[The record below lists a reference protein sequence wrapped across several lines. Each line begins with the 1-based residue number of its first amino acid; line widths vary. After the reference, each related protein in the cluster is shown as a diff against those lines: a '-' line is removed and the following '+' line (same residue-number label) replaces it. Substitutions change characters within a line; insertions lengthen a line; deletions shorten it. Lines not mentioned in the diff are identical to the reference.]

1 MKISS
6 RLVVSFLSTAAA
18 ALVAP
23 ALASAQIY
31 VGGSAQVGYAP
42 PPPVVVQQ
50 PVVYQQ
56 PAPVVYQQP
65 QPVYQQP
72 QPVMYQ
78 QPVYQYRHSQGLM
91 FRLGLGVGYGSFG
104 TSLGGT
110 DYRVGGFGVN
120 YNAAIGWGMS
130 DSFAVHIDLNGM
142 SLINPG
148 VTSGT
153 GSSSRVTVAAGQSYN
168 TGILGGGF
176 SYYSMPL
183 NVFVTGSVGL
193 ALLSVDSSSGT
204 GSSTTVGQSRL
215 GFGASAMIGKEWF
228 IGNGWGIG
236 GAVQVLYA
244 LIPDQ
249 EYAGTTPIWHNVGAG
264 LNVTLTGF

>member
-1 MKISS
+1 MKTPQ
-6 RLVVSFLSTAAA
+6 RFVLSF
-18 ALVAP
+18 VAP
-23 ALASAQIY
+23 ALAALAAPSAASAQIY

-65 QPVYQQP
+65 QPVVYQQP
-72 QPVMYQ
+72 A
-78 QPVYQYRHSQGLM
+78 VYQYRHNLGLM
-91 FRLGLGVGYGSFG
+91 FRLGIGVGYGSFG
-104 TSLGGT
+104 TTLGGT
-110 DYRVGGFGVN
+110 DYRVGGLGVN
-120 YNAAIGWGMS
+120 YTAAIGWGMS
-130 DSFAVHIDLNGM
+130 ENFAVHLDLNGM
-142 SLINPG
+142 SLISPG

-153 GSSSRVTVAAGQSYN
+153 GSSSTTTIATGQSYN

-176 SYYSMPL
+176 TYYSMPM

-193 ALLSVDSSSGT
+193 ALLSVDANTSS

-215 GFGASAMIGKEWF
+215 GFGASAQVGKEWF
-228 IGNGWGIG
+228 FGNGWGVG
-236 GAVQVLYA
+236 GSLMVLYA

-249 EYAGTTPIWHNVGAG
+249 EFAGTTPIWHNVGVG
-264 LNVTLTGF
+264 LNATLTGF